1 MEMRKAFFAH
11 RSLWWNPKRS
21 TAGEIFWLMDQ
32 KGFPIRWHFE
42 RIPIINLTHVSACGL
57 NMYMYNMCMQSQLS
71 CSCRDTAATQNKQ
84 SARDAIFSPR
94 VKCVYENV
102 HLRPPHNAILC
113 NVPFIF
119 LPRQW
124 IAFRAARRRSSYW
137 LTSTKLVYLLACLF
151 ICLLQNSHAPDRFSI
166 GV

>member
-57 NMYMYNMCMQSQLS
+57 NIICACRVSCLVLVGTRQLRRTNKARVMQFSRQEWSVYMRMCICGRRTMRFYVMFHSS
-71 CSCRDTAATQNKQ
+71 FCRANESHSVPLAAAVVIGSHQQN
-84 SARDAIFSPR
+84 
-94 VKCVYENV
+94 
-102 HLRPPHNAILC
+102 L
-113 NVPFIF
+113 FI
-119 LPRQW
+119 
-124 IAFRAARRRSSYW
+124 
-137 LTSTKLVYLLACLF
+137 YLLVCLF
-151 ICLLQNSHAPDRFSI
+151 ASCKIPTHQTVFRSVSKF
-166 GV
+166 